1 MSKDIIEVDDYEV
14 KDKQIVES
22 SEDDDYQEGY
32 DNQREGNGGF
42 TGTYRSIS
50 LDNTSLLILAM
61 VIILLIVIFIMIFD

>member
-22 SEDDDYQEGY
+22 SEDEDYQESH
-32 DNQREGNGGF
+32 DNQREGKGEF
-42 TGTYRSIS
+42 SGTYKSIS
-50 LDNTSLLILAM
+50 LNNTSLVILAM